1 VDSSEAFRFILK
13 DSMTDTL
20 LMFSGGLDSTGAF
33 WKLHNDGVGFDV
45 HHMVLKNQE
54 NRGLAESIAS
64 ANILNY
70 MRALGWTGH
79 YTESTHEYPSFNRR
93 FLWDADMTSFMAGY
107 ICSVSRNIKK
117 VALGLTLSD
126 MQERAIPGRIERA
139 NKVFSAMCDAEKIYP
154 VSGLTKLEI
163 FQALPETLRDFCW
176 YCRTP
181 NYISGIPEKCN
192 RCKTCRVMAKLLYNF
207 K

>member
-1 VDSSEAFRFILK
+1 MECSKTFRFILK
-13 DSMTDTL
+13 DAMADTL

-33 WKLHNDGVGFDV
+33 WKLYHDGVNFNV

-54 NRGLAESIAS
+54 NRGVAESIAV

-70 MRALGWTGH
+70 MRGIGWTGS
-79 YTESTHEYPSFNRR
+79 YTESTHEYPSFNGR

-126 MQERAIPGRIERA
+126 MQEAAIPRRIERA
-139 NKVFSAMCDAEKIYP
+139 NKVFSAMCEAEKTYP
-154 VSGLTKLEI
+154 VAELTKLDL
-163 FQALPETLRDFCW
+163 FKMMPETLRDFCW

-181 NYISGIPEKCN
+181 QYVNGVPEKCN
-192 RCKTCRVMAKLLYNF
+192 KCKTCRVMAKLLNNL
-207 K
+207 

>member
-1 VDSSEAFRFILK
+1 MECSEGFRFISK
-13 DSMTDTL
+13 DVMKDTL

-33 WKLHNDGVGFDV
+33 WKLHNDGVCFDV

-54 NRGLAESIAS
+54 NRGIAESIAS

-70 MRALGWTGH
+70 MRGIGWTGN
-79 YTESTHEYPSFNRR
+79 YTESSHEYPSFNRR

-126 MQERAIPGRIERA
+126 MQERAIPRRIERA
-139 NKVFSAMCDAEKIYP
+139 NKVFSAMCSSEKFYP
-154 VSGLTKLEI
+154 VSGFTKLEL
-163 FQALPETLRDFCW
+163 FQMMPEELRNYCW

-181 NYISGIPEKCN
+181 QYINGVPEICN
-192 RCKTCRVMAKLLYNF
+192 RCKTCHVMKKLLNNLQ
-207 K
+207 